1 MKELW
6 VGDVISEE
14 KLYGV
19 GKKCVTLHS
28 ILPIEALSV

>member
-6 VGDVISEE
+6 VEDVISEE

-19 GKKCVTLHS
+19 GKKCVTLHW
-28 ILPIEALSV
+28 ILPIEASSV